1 MSKVLGGDTGRR
13 GHRRQPG
20 PRSAIHSTPQGGGV
34 LSQCGPSGPQPCA
47 PREWGK
53 QSHAHL
59 GKLRL
64 KQRLDLTSTAPHPCT
79 APGSGKR
86 TFPHLISVCPGR
98 EGGQE
103 DDHCP
108 R

>member
-1 MSKVLGGDTGRR
+1 MIEVLGGGTGLRE
-13 GHRRQPG
+13 HRRQPG
-20 PRSAIHSTPQGGGV
+20 PCSAILSTPKGGGG
-34 LSQCGPSGPQPCA
+34 LSQCGPSGLQPCA
-47 PREWGK
+47 PRDWGK

-59 GKLRL
+59 GKPRL
-64 KQRLDLTSTAPHPCT
+64 EQRLDLTSTTPHPCT

-103 DDHCP
+103 GDHCP